1 MEAELVALAAAGAS
15 ALVQQMVGEAWEQ
28 TRGRVAAFLARRSG
42 RDVTA
47 IDGELEEARADLV
60 DAEASGDPDA
70 RAEALAEWRGRMRR
84 ALRNDPRAA
93 QELRALLA
101 ELGDREP
108 ATRQVVETHNH
119 ISGGTYYSTVIQAGT
134 VDRGDRGGTQ
144 PG

>member
-1 MEAELVALAAAGAS
+1 MEAELTALAAAGAS

-28 TRGRVAAFLARRSG
+28 TRVRVAAFLARGSG
-42 RDVTA
+42 RDAVA

-60 DAEASGDPDA
+60 DAEASGSPDA
-70 RAEALAEWRGRMRR
+70 RAEALTEWRGRMRR

-101 ELGDREP
+101 ELGDGGP
-108 ATRQVVETHNH
+108 AARQVVETHNH
-119 ISGGTYYSTVIQAGT
+119 ISGGTYHSTVIQAGSVGR
-134 VDRGDRGGTQ
+134 VDHGGTQ